1 MTYARSQLV
10 DDSQPGFYHCVS
22 RCVRRA
28 FLCGKDHYTGRS
40 YEHRKGWV
48 EDRLHTL
55 AQAFSV
61 SIYAYA
67 VMSNHL
73 HVVIRV
79 DPTAVADWT
88 DEEVARRWTHAYAGQ
103 YGDVP
108 EQAVLDAR
116 VEQLLQQPDRLLEVR
131 ARLGSLSWFMRALN
145 EPIARMANREDH
157 CTGHFWEGRF
167 KSQVLLDEQ
176 AVLSCMAYVDLNPV
190 RAGICDTLED
200 SDHTSIQQR
209 LKETRK
215 SVHDRRAKKTV
226 TAKPLGPLVGLRAAV
241 RLSISQTDYIDLV
254 EWTGQHSRPD
264 KRGRLH
270 KSEQPAQT
278 ASAARPRPWLTQV
291 LGTETR
297 FYRAIGSPAALRAA
311 AESIGQH
318 WLKGVRLA
326 YPTGT

>member
-1 MTYARSQLV
+1 
-10 DDSQPGFYHCVS
+10 
-22 RCVRRA
+22 
-28 FLCGKDHYTGRS
+28 LCGKDHYTGRS

-73 HVVIRV
+73 HVVVRV
-79 DPTAVADWT
+79 DPTAVAEWT
-88 DEEVARRWTHAYAGQ
+88 DEEVARRWTQAYAGQ
-103 YGDVP
+103 YGELP
-108 EQAVLDAR
+108 QQAVLEAR
-116 VEQLLQQPDRLLEVR
+116 IEQLLQQPDCLLELR

-145 EPIARMANREDH
+145 EPIARMANREDR

-200 SDHTSIQQR
+200 SHHTSIQQR
-209 LKETRK
+209 IKKASE
-215 SVHDRRAKKTV
+215 SADDRRNDNRQDAQ
-226 TAKPLGPLVGLRAAV
+226 AMGPLLGLGSAV
-241 RLSISQTDYIDLV
+241 RLSISQAAYIDLV
-254 EWTGQHSRPD
+254 EWTGRHSRPD
-264 KRGRLH
+264 KRGRIR
-270 KSEQPAQT
+270 KNET
-278 ASAARPRPWLTQV
+278 SAVGAGESNRRSWLKQV
-291 LGTETR
+291 LITETG
-297 FYRAIGSPAALRAA
+297 FYRAIGSPAALHAA
-311 AESIGQH
+311 AQAIGQH

-326 YPTGT
+326 FPQDV

>member
-10 DDSQPGFYHCVS
+10 SDTAPGFYHCVS

-73 HVVIRV
+73 HVVVRV

-116 VEQLLQQPDRLLEVR
+116 VEQLLQQPDRLFELR

-200 SDHTSIQQR
+200 SDHTSIQKR
-209 LKETRK
+209 LTEAPEQKAASLRK
-215 SVHDRRAKKTV
+215 KKGGE
-226 TAKPLGPLVGLRAAV
+226 PLGPLIGLRAAV
-241 RLSISQTDYIDLV
+241 RLSISQAAYIDLV
-254 EWTGQHSRPD
+254 EWTGRHSRPD

-270 KSEQPAQT
+270 KSQQT
-278 ASAARPRPWLTQV
+278 ANVRNRHPWLTQV

-297 FYRAIGSPAALRAA
+297 FYRAIGSPSALRAA

-326 YPTGT
+326 FSPGT